1 MDLVASMR
9 TLRRRWILTSALL
22 LLTLVGT
29 AFLWVKKPGPYQA
42 ESMVALI
49 PSHQSSIVNGNNPYL
64 SFGGSE
70 NIAGDIVLR
79 QMMAPQT
86 AAALANRGYGDSY
99 EIVDDPTTSGPILDI
114 TVTGSNQSQVE
125 ATLQGVTAAT
135 QAKLTALQ
143 ADLKP
148 TDRITS
154 MVASQDPTAHLLVS
168 KKARIVVL
176 VLGLGLIFTYAIPQI
191 VDAEITRRRGRR
203 GSRSATPDFVTSAR
217 EQWATSVENAPSGV
231 REPAATPQPPVAR
244 PQYSAAAPHQSE
256 PVRESEPVG
265 YRVQGG
271 PASGLKAPRYGA
283 SAETNGDRW

>member
-1 MDLVASMR
+1 MDLVAAMR
-9 TLRRRWILTSALL
+9 TLRRRWILTTLLL

-29 AFLWVKKPGPYQA
+29 ALIWVKKPGPYQA

-86 AAALANRGYGDSY
+86 VAALADRGYGESY
-99 EIVDDPTTSGPILDI
+99 EIVDDPATSGPILDI
-114 TVTGSNQSQVE
+114 TVTGSNQSAVE
-125 ATLQGVTAAT
+125 STLQGVTAAT

-148 TDRITS
+148 ADRITS
-154 MVASQDPTAHLLVS
+154 MVASQDPSAHLLVS
-168 KKARIVVL
+168 KKARLVVL
-176 VLGLGLIFTYAIPQI
+176 VLGLGLILTYAIPQI
-191 VDAEITRRRGRR
+191 VDAEITRRRDRR
-203 GSRSATPDFVTSAR
+203 GSRRATPPDFVTSAR
-217 EQWATSVENAPSGV
+217 EQWATHTAEDASPVT
-231 REPAATPQPPVAR
+231 REPAARPQQPVAR
-244 PQYSAAAPHQSE
+244 SQQPAGGPHQSG
-256 PVRESEPVG
+256 PVRESQPVG

-271 PASGLKAPRYGA
+271 PASGLKAPQYGP
-283 SAETNGDRW
+283 NWD

>member
-9 TLRRRWILTSALL
+9 TLRRRWILTTALF

-29 AFLWVKKPGPYQA
+29 ALAWVKIPGPYEA

-86 AAALANRGYGDSY
+86 VASLADRGYASSY
-99 EIVDDPTTSGPILDI
+99 AIADDPATSGPILDI
-114 TVTGSNQSQVE
+114 TVTGKNQSQVE
-125 ATLQGVTAAT
+125 TTLQGVTAAT
-135 QAKLTALQ
+135 QAKLIALQ
-143 ADLKP
+143 ADLKSA
-148 TDRITS
+148 DRITS
-154 MVASQDPTAHLLVS
+154 MVASQDPSAHLLVS
-168 KKARIVVL
+168 KKARTLVL
-176 VLGLGLIFTYAIPQI
+176 VLGLGLILTYAIPQI
-191 VDAEITRRRGRR
+191 VDAEISRRRGRR
-203 GSRSATPDFVTSAR
+203 GGRRATPDFVTAAR
-217 EQWATSVENAPSGV
+217 EQWSTSVEDASPGT
-231 REPAATPQPPVAR
+231 REPAAR
-244 PQYSAAAPHQSE
+244 PQQSAGGPHQSG
-256 PVRESEPVG
+256 PARESEPVG

-283 SAETNGDRW
+283 PN

>member
-9 TLRRRWILTSALL
+9 TLRRRWILTTALL

-29 AFLWVKKPGPYQA
+29 AMIWVKKPGPYQA

-86 AAALANRGYGDSY
+86 VAALADRGYGDSF
-99 EIVDDPTTSGPILDI
+99 EIVDDPATSGPILDI

-125 ATLQGVTAAT
+125 STLQGVTAAT
-135 QAKLTALQ
+135 QAKLIALQ

-154 MVASQDPTAHLLVS
+154 MVASQDPSAHLLVS
-168 KKARIVVL
+168 KKARLVVL
-176 VLGLGLIFTYAIPQI
+176 VLGLGLILTYAIPQI

-203 GSRSATPDFVTSAR
+203 GRRGTPDFVTAAR
-217 EQWATSVENAPSGV
+217 EQWSTAEDAQPGT
-231 REPAATPQPPVAR
+231 REPAARPQQPVAG
-244 PQYSAAAPHQSE
+244 PHQSAGGPHQSG

-271 PASGLKAPRYGA
+271 PAGGLKAPRYG
-283 SAETNGDRW
+283 SKWE

>member
-1 MDLVASMR
+1 MDLVAAMR
-9 TLRRRWILTSALL
+9 TLRRRWLLTTVLL

-29 AFLWVKKPGPYQA
+29 ALIWVKKPGPYQA

-86 AAALANRGYGDSY
+86 VAALADRGYGESF
-99 EIVDDPTTSGPILDI
+99 EIVDDPLTSGPILDI
-114 TVTGSNQSQVE
+114 TVTGSNQSEVE

-148 TDRITS
+148 ADRITS
-154 MVASQDPTAHLLVS
+154 MIASQDPSAHLLVS
-168 KKARIVVL
+168 KKARLVVL
-176 VLGLGLIFTYAIPQI
+176 VLGLGLILTYAIPQI

-203 GSRSATPDFVTSAR
+203 GGRRATPPDFVTSAR
-217 EQWATSVENAPSGV
+217 EQWATHTAEDTPPAT
-231 REPAATPQPPVAR
+231 REPAARPQQPVAR
-244 PQYSAAAPHQSE
+244 PQQPAGGPHQSG
-256 PVRESEPVG
+256 PVRESQPVG

-271 PASGLKAPRYGA
+271 PASGLKAPQYGP
-283 SAETNGDRW
+283 NWD

>member
-1 MDLVASMR
+1 MDLVAAMR
-9 TLRRRWILTSALL
+9 TLRRRWILTTLLL

-29 AFLWVKKPGPYQA
+29 ALIWVKKPGPYQA

-49 PSHQSSIVNGNNPYL
+49 PSHQSSVVNGNNPYL

-86 AAALANRGYGDSY
+86 VAALADRGYGESF
-99 EIVDDPTTSGPILDI
+99 EIVDDPATSGPILDI
-114 TVTGSNQSQVE
+114 TVTGSNQAAVE
-125 ATLQGVTAAT
+125 STLQGVTAAT

-154 MVASQDPTAHLLVS
+154 MVASQDPSAHLLVS
-168 KKARIVVL
+168 KKARLVVL
-176 VLGLGLIFTYAIPQI
+176 VLGLGLILTYAIPQI
-191 VDAEITRRRGRR
+191 VDAEITRRRDRR
-203 GSRSATPDFVTSAR
+203 GSRRATPPDFVTSAR
-217 EQWATSVENAPSGV
+217 EQWATHTAEDTPPAT
-231 REPAATPQPPVAR
+231 REPAARPQQPVAR
-244 PQYSAAAPHQSE
+244 PQQPAGGPHQSG

-271 PASGLKAPRYGA
+271 PASGLKAPQYGP
-283 SAETNGDRW
+283 NWD

>member
-9 TLRRRWILTSALL
+9 TLRRRWILTTALL

-29 AFLWVKKPGPYQA
+29 AMIWVKKPGPYQA

-86 AAALANRGYGDSY
+86 VAALADRGYGDSF
-99 EIVDDPTTSGPILDI
+99 EIVDDPATSGPILDI

-125 ATLQGVTAAT
+125 STLQGVTAAT
-135 QAKLTALQ
+135 QAKLIALQ

-154 MVASQDPTAHLLVS
+154 MVASQDPSAHLLVS
-168 KKARIVVL
+168 KKARLVVL
-176 VLGLGLIFTYAIPQI
+176 VLGLGLILTYAIPQI

-203 GSRSATPDFVTSAR
+203 GRRGTPDFVTAAR
-217 EQWATSVENAPSGV
+217 EQWSTAEDAQPGT
-231 REPAATPQPPVAR
+231 REPAARPQQPVAG
-244 PQYSAAAPHQSE
+244 PHQSAGGPHQPG

-271 PASGLKAPRYGA
+271 PAGGLKAPRYG
-283 SAETNGDRW
+283 SNWE

>member
-9 TLRRRWILTSALL
+9 TLRRRWILTTALL

-29 AFLWVKKPGPYQA
+29 AMIWVKKPGPYQA

-86 AAALANRGYGDSY
+86 VAALADRGYGDSF
-99 EIVDDPTTSGPILDI
+99 EIVDDPATSGPILDI

-125 ATLQGVTAAT
+125 STLQGVTAAT
-135 QAKLTALQ
+135 QAKLIALQ

-154 MVASQDPTAHLLVS
+154 MVASEDPSAHLLVS
-168 KKARIVVL
+168 KKARLVVL
-176 VLGLGLIFTYAIPQI
+176 VLGLGLILTYAIPQI

-203 GSRSATPDFVTSAR
+203 GRRGAPDFVTAAR
-217 EQWATSVENAPSGV
+217 EQWSTAEDAQPGT
-231 REPAATPQPPVAR
+231 REPAARPQQPVAG
-244 PQYSAAAPHQSE
+244 PHQSAGGPHQPG

-271 PASGLKAPRYGA
+271 PAGGLKAPRYG
-283 SAETNGDRW
+283 SNWE

>member
-1 MDLVASMR
+1 MDLVAAMR
-9 TLRRRWILTSALL
+9 TLRRRWILTTLLL

-29 AFLWVKKPGPYQA
+29 ALIWVKKPGPYQA

-49 PSHQSSIVNGNNPYL
+49 PSHQSSVVNGNNPYL

-86 AAALANRGYGDSY
+86 VAALADRGYGESF
-99 EIVDDPTTSGPILDI
+99 EIVDDPATSGPILDI
-114 TVTGSNQSQVE
+114 TVTGSNQAAVE
-125 ATLQGVTAAT
+125 STLQGVTAAT

-154 MVASQDPTAHLLVS
+154 MVASQDPSAHLLVS
-168 KKARIVVL
+168 KKARLVVL
-176 VLGLGLIFTYAIPQI
+176 VLGLGLILTYAIPQI
-191 VDAEITRRRGRR
+191 VDAEITRRRDRR
-203 GSRSATPDFVTSAR
+203 GSRRATPPDFVTSAR
-217 EQWATSVENAPSGV
+217 EQWATHTAEDTPPAT
-231 REPAATPQPPVAR
+231 REPAARPQQPAAR
-244 PQYSAAAPHQSE
+244 PQQPYQSG

-271 PASGLKAPRYGA
+271 PAGGLKAPQYGP
-283 SAETNGDRW
+283 NWD

>member
-1 MDLVASMR
+1 MDLVAAMR
-9 TLRRRWILTSALL
+9 TLRRRWILTTVLL
-22 LLTLVGT
+22 LLTLAAT
-29 AFLWVKKPGPYQA
+29 AAIWVKKPGPYQA

-86 AAALANRGYGDSY
+86 VASLADRGYGESF

-114 TVTGSNQSQVE
+114 TVTGSNQNEVE

-143 ADLKP
+143 SGLRPADQ
-148 TDRITS
+148 ITS
-154 MVASQDPTAHLLVS
+154 MVASQDPSAHLLVS
-168 KKARIVVL
+168 KKARLVVL
-176 VLGLGLIFTYAIPQI
+176 VLGLGLILTYAIPQI

-203 GSRSATPDFVTSAR
+203 GGRRATPPDFVTSAR
-217 EQWATSVENAPSGV
+217 EQWATHTAEDTPPAT
-231 REPAATPQPPVAR
+231 REPAARPQQPVAR
-244 PQYSAAAPHQSE
+244 PQQPAGGAHQSG
-256 PVRESEPVG
+256 PVRESQPVG

-271 PASGLKAPRYGA
+271 PAGGLKAPQYGP
-283 SAETNGDRW
+283 NWD

>member
-29 AFLWVKKPGPYQA
+29 AALWVKKPGPYQA

-49 PSHQSSIVNGNNPYL
+49 PSHQSSVVNGNNPYL

-86 AAALANRGYGDSY
+86 AASLANRGYGASY
-99 EIVDDPTTSGPILDI
+99 AIVDDPTTSGPILDI

-125 ATLQGVTAAT
+125 TTLQGVTAAT

-143 ADLKP
+143 ADLRP

-154 MVASQDPTAHLLVS
+154 MVASQDPSAHLLVS
-168 KKARIVVL
+168 KKARLVVL
-176 VLGLGLIFTYAIPQI
+176 VLGLGLILTYAIPQI

-203 GSRSATPDFVTSAR
+203 GGRRGTPEPDFVASAR
-217 EQWATSVENAPSGV
+217 EQWATSAPDASPGR
-231 REPAATPQPPVAR
+231 REPAAR
-244 PQYSAAAPHQSE
+244 PQQSG
-256 PVRESEPVG
+256 PVRESEPAG

-271 PASGLKAPRYGA
+271 PASGLKAPGYGGPT
-283 SAETNGDRW
+283 ETNGDRW

>member
-9 TLRRRWILTSALL
+9 TLRRRWILTTALL

-29 AFLWVKKPGPYQA
+29 AMIWVKKPGPYQA

-86 AAALANRGYGDSY
+86 VAALADRGYGDSF
-99 EIVDDPTTSGPILDI
+99 EIVDDPATSGPILDI

-125 ATLQGVTAAT
+125 STLQGVTAAT
-135 QAKLTALQ
+135 QAKLIALQ

-154 MVASQDPTAHLLVS
+154 MVASEDPSAHLLVS
-168 KKARIVVL
+168 KKARLVVL
-176 VLGLGLIFTYAIPQI
+176 VLGLGLILTYAIPQI

-203 GSRSATPDFVTSAR
+203 GRRATPDFVTAAR
-217 EQWATSVENAPSGV
+217 EQWSTAEDAQPGT
-231 REPAATPQPPVAR
+231 REPAARPQQPVAG
-244 PQYSAAAPHQSE
+244 PHQSAGGPHQPG

-271 PASGLKAPRYGA
+271 PAGGLKAPRYG
-283 SAETNGDRW
+283 SNWE